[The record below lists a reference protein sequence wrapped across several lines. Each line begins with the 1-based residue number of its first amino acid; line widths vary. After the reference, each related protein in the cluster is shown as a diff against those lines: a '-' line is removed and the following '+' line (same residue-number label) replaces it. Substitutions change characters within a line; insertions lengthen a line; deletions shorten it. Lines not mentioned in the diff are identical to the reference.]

1 MMPKAAEN
9 VIKYGVTEIRL
20 QGTIKYNDDGE
31 AIEQINKENARI
43 LDGML
48 RQKQADRQKT
58 FSIAK
63 LNRVDLPRIADFNK
77 KKSQYS
83 KRLSAIM
90 KTIGAKPSMTMRD
103 VRTNYFNAL
112 LNRADKKNKLPKSIR
127 QQWLSRW
134 VDYNKSVN
142 LRVLKKSTPDYML
155 SDVSKIEKELSNHNK
170 QLTLPLEKLFLQ
182 LGAEVLSLMGKFMT
196 INPNDAIRNIK
207 KQVDNTAKKVLSS
220 GDPKLIDKLNYELGR
235 LEQLGGWNAVIPSEG
250 ITFMY
255 KGELLK
261 LTGAF
266 APINQLTGLS
276 FRL

>member
-1 MMPKAAEN
+1 
-9 VIKYGVTEIRL
+9 
-20 QGTIKYNDDGE
+20 
-31 AIEQINKENARI
+31 
-43 LDGML
+43 
-48 RQKQADRQKT
+48 
-58 FSIAK
+58 
-63 LNRVDLPRIADFNK
+63 
-77 KKSQYS
+77 
-83 KRLSAIM
+83 
-90 KTIGAKPSMTMRD
+90 
-103 VRTNYFNAL
+103 
-112 LNRADKKNKLPKSIR
+112 
-127 QQWLSRW
+127 
-134 VDYNKSVN
+134 
-142 LRVLKKSTPDYML
+142 ML
-155 SDVSKIEKELSNHNK
+155 SDVSNIEKELSNHNK